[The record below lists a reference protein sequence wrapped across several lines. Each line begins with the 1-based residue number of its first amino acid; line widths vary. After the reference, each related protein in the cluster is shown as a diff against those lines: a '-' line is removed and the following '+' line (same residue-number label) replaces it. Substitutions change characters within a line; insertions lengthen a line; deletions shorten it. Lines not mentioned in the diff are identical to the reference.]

1 MDWDKILQELQPNK
15 SDYFDL
21 SSRMVNWDDGI
32 SLPRHRMLSK
42 WTIGT
47 EQDIE
52 NRILKILIQEMQR
65 LIADMWFWG
74 YEGHMD
80 SQPEEWQMWHI
91 ANVLERMSDFGIYI
105 EEE

>member
-1 MDWDKILQELQPNK
+1 MIDWD
-15 SDYFDL
+15 
-21 SSRMVNWDDGI
+21 DDI
-32 SLPRHRMLSK
+32 SFPRHRLLSK

-47 EQDIE
+47 EEAIE
-52 NRILKILIQEMQR
+52 NRLLKILIQEMQR

-91 ANVLERMSDFGIYI
+91 VNVLERMSDFGIYI

>member
-1 MDWDKILQELQPNK
+1 MDLNKILQELQSNK
-15 SDYFDL
+15 LDYFDL
-21 SSRMVNWDDGI
+21 SSKMTDWDDGL
-32 SLPRHRMLSK
+32 SLPRNRRPSP

-52 NRILKILIQEMQR
+52 NRILKILIREMQR

-91 ANVLERMSDFGIYI
+91 TNILERMSDFGIYI